1 MFARRTLLLNAAAL
15 AAVGLL
21 AACGN
26 GGGETS
32 PEKTEVSKPL
42 KVGATAVPH
51 AEILEMVRPLLAAE
65 GVTLDIKV
73 FNDYVQPNVQLAEKR
88 LDANY
93 FQTEPYLEEFNT
105 ARGAELVTV
114 AGIHVEPLGLYS
126 KMHAKLADL
135 PNGAEIILPNDAS
148 NTGRSLLLLQSAGLI
163 TLRKGE
169 NALQTVAD
177 IQDNRK
183 GLKFRE
189 VEAATIPRILPQ
201 VDAAVINTNYA
212 LDAGLSPRS
221 DSLALESS
229 DSPYVNYLVAR
240 PENKDDPRIAA
251 LATALRSEAARTFIA
266 QKYQGAVIPAA

>member
-21 AACGN
+21 AACGK
-26 GGGETS
+26 G
-32 PEKTEVSKPL
+32 PEQGAASDISKPL

-65 GVTLDIKV
+65 GVTLEIKV
-73 FNDYVQPNVQLAEKR
+73 FNDYVQPNVQLAEGR

-93 FQTEPYLEEFNT
+93 FQTKPYLDEFNT
-105 ARGAELVTV
+105 ARSSDLVTV

-126 KMHAKLADL
+126 KKHATLAEL

-148 NTGRSLLLLQSAGLI
+148 NTGRSLLLLQSAGLV

-212 LDAGLSPRS
+212 LDAGLSPRT
-221 DSLALESS
+221 DALSLEGS
-229 DSPYVNYLVAR
+229 DSPYINYLVSR
-240 PENKDDPRIAA
+240 TENKDDPRLVA
-251 LATALRSEAARTFIA
+251 LGVALRSEAARAFIA
-266 QKYQGAVIPAA
+266 QKYQGAVIPAQ